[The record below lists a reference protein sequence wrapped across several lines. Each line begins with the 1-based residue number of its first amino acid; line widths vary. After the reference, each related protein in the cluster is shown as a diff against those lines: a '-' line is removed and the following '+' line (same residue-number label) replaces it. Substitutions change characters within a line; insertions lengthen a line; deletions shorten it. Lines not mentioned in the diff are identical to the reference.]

1 MALRGAQPL
10 PSETK
15 QLSALAGDEANASSR
30 TLCQTIVRPTREYI
44 LSKLHVKQIEGYL
57 TSKLKAVV
65 DMSDYV
71 THSDPSQVQKAF
83 LTRSLAVLAVS
94 NLSEVPLEDLAPY
107 VTDGPKDGGI
117 DLIYFDAKESTLY
130 LAQSK
135 WHEEGHGSIEL
146 GDALKFIDGVRRVL
160 DNDLNQFNARINA
173 RKADIERAVY
183 DANARFV
190 LVVAHTG
197 QEALGE
203 EVSSAFASY
212 VVSQNDTSELM
223 FFRVLGQ
230 ADLHRAVSAGLAGA
244 PISVEVQLAGWGQIR
259 EPHFAVYGQVCAS
272 DIAGWLQV
280 HGNRLFERNLRQFL
294 GGSIVNQDLVATLV
308 DRPADFWYFNNGITA
323 VATDVAKKPIGG
335 NSTESGIFECHG
347 FNVVNGAQ
355 TVGSIH
361 AAAGKKSESVA
372 KAMVPVRIISIGKSH
387 AGFSS
392 EVTRYTNTQNAIE
405 KRDFVA
411 LDPEQERIRQEL
423 HIEGVEY
430 AYKAGTATGT
440 GGKQFDL
447 TEATVAL
454 ACANPDVS
462 LAVQAKRE
470 IGKLW
475 EDITKA
481 PYKQLFNA
489 SVSGPIV
496 WETVQALRA
505 VESSLQAEAKQYSG
519 RDALVCVHGNRF
531 IQWAS
536 LRGVP
541 ITPADPFSASASLV
555 PSLVKVTT
563 AAVVAAV
570 KASYSD
576 SYPASLF
583 KNLAKC
589 RVLAQKIAA

>member
-1 MALRGAQPL
+1 M
-10 PSETK
+10 
-15 QLSALAGDEANASSR
+15 SAHTVTSAK
-30 TLCQTIVRPTREYI
+30 LCHNVVGCHTGGRL

-57 TSKLKAVV
+57 GSRLKAVV
-65 DMSDYV
+65 NMADCASH
-71 THSDPSQVQKAF
+71 TDPNQIHKAF

-94 NLSEVPLEDLAPY
+94 QLAEVPLEELGQY
-107 VTDGPKDGGI
+107 VTDGSKDGGI
-117 DLIYFDAKESTLY
+117 DLIYFDSRESTLY

-135 WHEEGHGSIEL
+135 WHDDGHGSIEL
-146 GDALKFIDGVRRVL
+146 GDALKFVDGVRKVL
-160 DNDLNQFNARINA
+160 DNDLGQLNERINA

-183 DANARFV
+183 DANAKFV

-197 QEALGE
+197 QEPLSE
-203 EVSSAFASY
+203 EVAATFSSY
-212 VVSQNDTSELM
+212 VTSQNDTSELM
-223 FFRVLGQ
+223 FHRVFAQ
-230 ADLHRAVSAGLAGA
+230 AELHRAVSAGLAGA
-244 PISVEVQLAGWGQIR
+244 PISLEVQMAGWGQVR
-259 EPHFAVYGQVCAS
+259 EPHFAIYGQVCAT
-272 DIAGWLQV
+272 DVATWMQT
-280 HGNRLFERNLRQFL
+280 HGNRLFDKNLRQFL
-294 GGSIVNQDLVATLV
+294 GGSTVNQDLVATLIE
-308 DRPADFWYFNNGITA
+308 RPIDFWYFNNGITA

-335 NSTESGIFECHG
+335 NSTESGTFECHG
-347 FNVVNGAQ
+347 FSVVNGAQ

-361 AAAGKKSESVA
+361 AAAIQSPESVA
-372 KAMVPVRIISIGKSH
+372 RAMVPVRIISSAKSH
-387 AGFSS
+387 TGFSS
-392 EVTRYTNTQNAIE
+392 EVTRCTNTQNAIE

-430 AYKAGTATGT
+430 AYKTGTATGT
-440 GGKQFDL
+440 GGKRFDL

-481 PYKQLFNA
+481 PYKQLFSA
-489 SVSGPIV
+489 GVPGPVV
-496 WETVQALRA
+496 WESVQALRA
-505 VESSLQAEAKQYSG
+505 VDASLQTEAKKYFG

-531 IQWAS
+531 IQWVS
-536 LRGVP
+536 LRALG
-541 ITPADPFSASASLV
+541 ITPADSFANSAAKV
-555 PSLVKVTT
+555 PAVVQATV

-570 KASYSD
+570 KTNYGD

-589 RVLAQKIAA
+589 RVLAKKTA